1 MIEAIDKILNVGPE
15 RISVKATTNERL
27 RLCRSERGHCCNS
40 HSNRLLWHG
49 DVMAKR
55 SRRAINSAARDVIEA
70 YASAGKMIATAE
82 SCTGGMIAAAL
93 TDIAGSSVVF
103 ERGFVTYSNQAKIEQ
118 LGVSIDTL
126 REHGAVSLQTA
137 AEMAQ
142 GAVRHSKADIAVSVT
157 GIAVRVVE
165 RPRNLSDWSTS
176 ALPARTARLSI

>member
-1 MIEAIDKILNVGPE
+1 
-15 RISVKATTNERL
+15 
-27 RLCRSERGHCCNS
+27 
-40 HSNRLLWHG
+40 
-49 DVMAKR
+49 MAKR

-157 GIAVRVVE
+157 GIAGPGGGTPEKPVGLVYLGFAGKDGAIVDLIELNHDPQTDRDAIRLETTWV
-165 RPRNLSDWSTS
+165 
-176 ALPARTARLSI
+176 ALIKLEQLLDTHQTA